1 MNNTREVVTGILRS
15 QLSLYNTKLDPDQYR
30 AVEMAMVEFGGRA
43 VVDYRDQETK
53 GIKLEAIKLFPALWR
68 GDLKLWL
75 RKMAFRK
82 ACKQAKTRAEVE
94 NRKMYI
100 IRSTEIAYI
109 ILSTL
114 EVEQNKKVR
123 VFGKNVDAIK
133 LHETADKVVYPP
145 KKR

>member
-1 MNNTREVVTGILRS
+1 MTQANDILRS
-15 QLSLYNTKLDPDQYR
+15 NTSKLNVTLDSRQQQ
-30 AVEMAMVEFGGRA
+30 AATMAMIDFAARKVNE
-43 VVDYRDQETK
+43 YRQSERK
-53 GIKLEAIKLFPALWR
+53 EINLEAVKLFPALLV
-68 GDLKLWL
+68 GDWKLWL
-75 RKMAFRK
+75 RKRAFRK
-82 ACKQAKTRAEVE
+82 ACKQAKVRAEIE

-145 KKR
+145 KRK

>member
-1 MNNTREVVTGILRS
+1 MNTRQVVTDVLRS
-15 QLSLYNTKLDPDQYR
+15 QLSIYNTKLDPDQYR

-43 VVDYRDQETK
+43 VTDYRDQETK
-53 GIKLEAIKLFPALWR
+53 GIKLEAIKLFPALLK
-68 GDLKLWL
+68 GDFKLWL
-75 RKMAFRK
+75 RKRALRK
-82 ACKQAKTRAEVE
+82 ACKQAEMRAEIE

-133 LHETADKVVYPP
+133 LHETADQVVYPP
-145 KKR
+145 KRR